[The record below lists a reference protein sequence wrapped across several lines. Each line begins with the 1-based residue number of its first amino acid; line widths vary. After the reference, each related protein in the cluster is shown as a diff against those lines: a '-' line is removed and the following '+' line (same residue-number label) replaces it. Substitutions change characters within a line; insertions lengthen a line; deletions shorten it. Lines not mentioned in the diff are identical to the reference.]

1 MCVPFPLFTETLVA
15 NASVACI
22 LSTSDA
28 FLILLGGY
36 SVTPLYPTPATISTI
51 LASYLNATI
60 LQAVANLSLELNK

>member
-1 MCVPFPLFTETLVA
+1 MCVPFPLFTETFF
-15 NASVACI
+15 NASVAYI

-36 SVTPLYPTPATISTI
+36 SVTSLYPTPATISTI